1 MKHVGEKINRLRID
15 KGYSQ
20 ESIYANQSL
29 ISQIESGKI
38 RNPKESILREIAE
51 GLDVTFEDLIE
62 DTDWESKE
70 AQKGTI
76 AYAIDPT
83 QVKVTMDE
91 KGNWDYSFL
100 HYPLNTAEGQENRY
114 SPISGE
120 PLITKCSSCDRSIQ
134 SLDCNYCMT
143 CGTRLMPD
151 YAYAQKKEYLINQ
164 YMAEDIS
171 KPDAREYVISQLEN
185 CAGDWHHQ
193 KSGKDDELQIWLD
206 INIQIAEGLIKRL
219 KALREDHEEEFGL
232 EEIQIE
238 TYKKCAQLFSE
249 VGESL
254 ITDLN
259 FPVAELLGGT
269 YEKTKDKRDYLMKTL
284 TTLGST
290 LSGMGDATPTE
301 LMEGIAEL
309 GGDTSPL
316 KDILEKVSEKQQS
329 SVQTEETKSSVADE
343 SVSHQPSTEEEASK
357 EEVSDNDINKEKGN
371 NTDETE

>member
-134 SLDCNYCMT
+134 SLDCYYCMT
-143 CGTRLMPD
+143 CGTRLMPR
-151 YAYAQKKEYLINQ
+151 YAQIKKNEINE
-164 YMAEDIS
+164 YMAKDIS
-171 KPDAREYVISQLEN
+171 KPYLREHVISKLEF
-185 CAGDWHHQ
+185 CAAEWHER
-193 KSGKDDELQIWLD
+193 KYGKDDELQIWQD

-219 KALREDHEEEFGL
+219 KELREDHEEEFEL
-232 EEIQIE
+232 EEIQNE
-238 TYKKCAQLFSE
+238 TYRRCAQLFTE
-249 VGESL
+249 LGESL
-254 ITDLN
+254 VSKLSSGADEILEI
-259 FPVAELLGGT
+259 PPEQIK
-269 YEKTKDKRDYLMKTL
+269 EKRDYQLETL
-284 TTLGST
+284 RTFGSV
-290 LSGMGDATPTE
+290 LSGMGDTTDLMAKFSE
-301 LMEGIAEL
+301 LANEE
-309 GGDTSPL
+309 SPL
-316 KDILEKVSEKQQS
+316 KDILEKVPDKQESAVQS
-329 SVQTEETKSSVADE
+329 EETKRSVADE
-343 SVSHQPSTEEEASK
+343 NVSHQPSTEEEASK